1 MHRRCI
7 ICGQEPGEQ
16 CVYPRNMSEA
26 RRWQNLANLS
36 SFDVD
41 PESLCRHG
49 CVCASHLN
57 GHGSGSESESSPRA
71 AGRARTPAGLQDWS
85 SRWSSSTSES
95 GHGYPISKKANEQM
109 QNQSKQSLGSER
121 QEFSSANRCT
131 NGYCRFRNTCNS
143 MYQGNTY
150 TQSGQKY
157 PNPPQATRATNLE
170 DKKNPPMKLNPRVNK
185 PTFGAVN
192 CTCDG
197 CTCSFCPVQGIK
209 KAVAPLEEDSGIQQS
224 MNKEKRKDNSK
235 GSPHKPSSCERL
247 TCPAFRTTDIKAVAD
262 DFRSSPSYPVS
273 PTSRGNNRVKSSMN
287 QQNTKKKPELK
298 SECCQT
304 CITHQLKDQEVQ
316 CSTATLQTQSS
327 SPVRRTKMTG
337 SFSHQTGSSATGF
350 SAGQT
355 NNSSNFTCSGGGERR
370 TSNAINVLLMNGTR
384 NNDYEDGCC
393 SPAKQRPMAPPPEIC
408 VQESDL
414 TESDERAVFPE
425 IDKPNYRV
433 CRSSNETNV
442 LVLEESSLNECSPK
456 AAQDA
461 SKVDSQTKNHFD
473 AQQNANNNK
482 EQQNSFLIN
491 WLESPATS
499 NFTKVLELQ
508 RCRIKEL
515 ENLLEQHSVL
525 QQTIQHKVAELQC
538 TDLPDPKNIT
548 KS

>member
-49 CVCASHLN
+49 CVCASHLD
-57 GHGSGSESESSPRA
+57 GHGSGSESESSSRA
-71 AGRARTPAGLQDWS
+71 AGRARTQAGLQEWS
-85 SRWSSSTSES
+85 SRWSSSASDA
-95 GHGYPISKKANEQM
+95 GHGYSISKKTNERI

-131 NGYCRFRNTCNS
+131 NGCCRFRNTCNS
-143 MYQGNTY
+143 MFQGNTY
-150 TQSGQKY
+150 TQMGQKY
-157 PNPPQATRATNLE
+157 PNPQTRATNLE
-170 DKKNPPMKLNPRVNK
+170 NKNNPPMKLSPRVNK

-209 KAVAPLEEDSGIQQS
+209 KAVAPLEEDSGSQQS
-224 MNKEKRKDNSK
+224 INKEYKERKDNSK
-235 GSPHKPSSCERL
+235 GSPKKQSSCERL
-247 TCPAFRTTDIKAVAD
+247 TCPAFRTTDIKTVAD
-262 DFRSSPSYPVS
+262 DFRSSPNYPVS
-273 PTSRGNNRVKSSMN
+273 PTSRGNNKIKSSMN

-304 CITHQLKDQEVQ
+304 CITQQLKDQEVQ
-316 CSTATLQTQSS
+316 CSTVTLQTQSS

-337 SFSHQTGSSATGF
+337 SFSHQTGSSATGL
-350 SAGQT
+350 SGGYT
-355 NNSSNFTCSGGGERR
+355 NNSNNFTCGGGERR

-414 TESDERAVFPE
+414 TENDERAVFPE

-442 LVLEESSLNECSPK
+442 LVLEESPLNDCSPNPG
-456 AAQDA
+456 QDA
-461 SKVDSQTKNHFD
+461 STLDSKTKSNFD
-473 AQQNANNNK
+473 AQQNANDNK
-482 EQQNSFLIN
+482 EQHNSFLIN

-508 RCRIKEL
+508 RSRIKEL
-515 ENLLEQHSVL
+515 ENLLEQHSLL

-538 TDLPDPKNIT
+538 TDIPDPKNIS